1 MQRSAIPK
9 RDIGMK
15 TEADLLTDE
24 EIYSRHRDELM
35 RFARVLIGPDQAGD
49 VLSSVIVRILSKR
62 HLSDLDEPRPY
73 LYRAVLNE
81 AHSFHRKR
89 APLNGLVPESIPANP
104 APAADPEVLGAVAAL
119 PPRQRAAIF
128 LVYGGAAPQL
138 KRPAS
143 CMPARARCAVTC
155 TWPANT

>member
-1 MQRSAIPK
+1 MRVETGT
-9 RDIGMK
+9 R
-15 TEADLLTDE
+15 TDE

-81 AHSFHRKR
+81 ARSVHRRR
-89 APLNGLVPESIPANP
+89 AHLNGLVPESIPANP
-104 APAADPEVLGAVAAL
+104 VPAAEPKVLEAVAAL

-128 LVYGGAAPQL
+128 LVYWEGCTPTEAAGLMHARPGTVRRYLHLARQHL
-138 KRPAS
+138 KGVLDEPA
-143 CMPARARCAVTC
+143 A
-155 TWPANT
+155 